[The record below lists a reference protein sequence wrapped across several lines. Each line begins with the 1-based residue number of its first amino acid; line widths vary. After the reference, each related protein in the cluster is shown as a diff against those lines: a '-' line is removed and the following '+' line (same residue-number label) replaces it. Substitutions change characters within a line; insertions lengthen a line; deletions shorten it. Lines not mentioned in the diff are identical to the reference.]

1 MTSERTLP
9 VLEAAHIRPF
19 AAGGEHALSNGL
31 LLRSDLHT
39 LFDLGYVTV
48 DPKEKKI
55 LVSDR
60 IKAEFENGREYYKL
74 RGEKLVLPE
83 NPLAIPSVESLTYHA
98 QHVFRG

>member
-19 AAGGEHALSNGL
+19 AKGGEHALSNGL
-31 LLRSDLHT
+31 LLRIDLHK

-48 DPKEKKI
+48 DPKEKRI

-74 RGEKLVLPE
+74 RGRELDLPR
-83 NPLAIPSVESLTYHA
+83 NQLAIPSVDSLVYHA
-98 QHVFRG
+98 EHVFKG

>member
-1 MTSERTLP
+1 LLP
-9 VLEAAHIRPF
+9 
-19 AAGGEHALSNGL
+19 
-31 LLRSDLHT
+31 RSDLHT

-74 RGEKLVLPE
+74 RGERLILPE
-83 NPLAIPSVESLTYHA
+83 NPLAIPSTESLIYHA
-98 QHVFRG
+98 EHVFRE

>member
-1 MTSERTLP
+1 MTCERTLP

-39 LFDLGYVTV
+39 LFDLGYLTV
-48 DPKEKKI
+48 DPKDKKVI
-55 LVSDR
+55 VSDR

-83 NPLAIPSVESLTYHA
+83 NPLAIPSVNSLTYHA
-98 QHVFRG
+98 EHIFRG